1 MRSERQYATKFWILM
16 SIMILFL
23 ATAYNTVEIKSKK
36 KRIRKK
42 RKLQSEKS
50 DESVQN
56 IQRNDDKEDIDDEE
70 IEYPQVDK
78 NMYEAKMIEFEDEV
92 EGQYYLDAITW
103 EDRYWLDFHN
113 LLQTVKGKLN

>member
-1 MRSERQYATKFWILM
+1 MRSERQYAAKFWILM